1 MASFKKR
8 VNSWRADVNR
18 LGVRKTATFDTLA
31 QAKTWALHEESRIL
45 STSGRERVGAK
56 TTILLRAAL
65 GLFMQDVLPS
75 RKSYKKEK
83 AGLNSIIKND
93 IAGIMAKRLVSITK
107 QDIKRYRDV
116 RLTQVQGSTVNREL
130 NILSTFFQHC
140 VEEREWLKENPV
152 RQVKRPPN
160 PPPRVRRI
168 SDDEVRLIQS
178 ALGTCEDTPTTT
190 KALVGLM
197 MELAIE
203 SGMRLGEICSLRA
216 SNVHARHV
224 HLSETKNGRA
234 RDVPLSDR
242 ACVLVN
248 RQLQSGITVSA
259 EFASATFRVARMSVD
274 IHDLH
279 FHDTRHEA
287 VTRLS
292 RKLDVLE
299 LARVIGH
306 NDIKSLMIY
315 YNATVDELADKLA
328 G

>member
-1 MASFKKR
+1 MKR
-8 VNSWRADVNR
+8 P
-18 LGVRKTATFDTLA
+18 
-31 QAKTWALHEESRIL
+31 RIL
-45 STSGRERVGAK
+45 STSGRERVGARTK
-56 TTILLRAAL
+56 ILLRVAL
-65 GLFMQDVLPS
+65 ERFMREVLPS
-75 RKSYKKEK
+75 RRSWKKEWTR
-83 AGLNSIIKND
+83 LNAIIKND
-93 IAGIMAKRLVSITK
+93 VAGIMAKNLVSITR

-116 RLTQVQGSTVNREL
+116 RLTQVQSSTMNREL
-130 NILSTFFQHC
+130 NILSAFFQHC

-152 RQVKRPPN
+152 RQVKRPSN

-216 SNVHARHV
+216 NNVHARHV
-224 HLSETKNGRA
+224 HLSKTKNGRA
-234 RDVPLSDR
+234 RDVPLSER
-242 ACVLVN
+242 ARVLVE
-248 RQLQSGITVSA
+248 RQIQSGITVSA
-259 EFASATFRVARMSVD
+259 EIAGALFRVARRSVD

-292 RKLDVLE
+292 RKLEVLE

-306 NDIKSLMIY
+306 NDIKSLLIY
-315 YNATVDELADKLA
+315 YNATIDELADKLA